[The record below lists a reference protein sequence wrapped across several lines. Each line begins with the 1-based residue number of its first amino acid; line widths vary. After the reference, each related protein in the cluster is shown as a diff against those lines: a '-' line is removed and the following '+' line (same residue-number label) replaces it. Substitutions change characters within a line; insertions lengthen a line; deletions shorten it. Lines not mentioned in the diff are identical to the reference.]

1 MGEPFWEVF
10 PVIII
15 FPTFAIMLKWFLE
28 YRIRQRLIEKGMVD
42 EKIRFLNSASLGQA
56 TGSSLKWGMVLVLT
70 GLAIFIVQMYDVSG
84 EMILAIMLIAAGAGL
99 LLYYL
104 IADHLGKKRIQE

>member
-1 MGEPFWEVF
+1 MNKAFWDVF

-15 FPTFAIMLKWFLE
+15 FPTFAIIIKWFLE

-42 EKIRFLNSASLGQA
+42 EKIRFLNLASLGQA
-56 TGSSLKWGMVLVLT
+56 TGSSLKWGMVLILT

-99 LLYYL
+99 LIYYL
-104 IADHLGKKRIQE
+104 IADRLTKKQIQQ

>member
-1 MGEPFWEVF
+1 MNKAFWDVF

-15 FPTFAIMLKWFLE
+15 FPTFAIVIKWFLE

-42 EKIRFLNSASLGQA
+42 EKIRFLNLASLGQA
-56 TGSSLKWGMVLVLT
+56 TGSSLKWGMVLILT

-99 LLYYL
+99 LIYYL
-104 IADHLGKKRIQE
+104 IADRLTKKQIQQ

>member
-1 MGEPFWEVF
+1 MGREFWDVF

-28 YRIRQRLIEKGMVD
+28 YRLRQRLIEKGMVD
-42 EKIRFLNSASLGQA
+42 DKVRFLNLAGLGQSA
-56 TGSSLKWGMVLVLT
+56 GSSLKWGMVLVLT

-84 EMILAIMLIAAGAGL
+84 EMILAIILIAAGAGL

-104 IADHLGKKRIQE
+104 FADRLIKKHIQE